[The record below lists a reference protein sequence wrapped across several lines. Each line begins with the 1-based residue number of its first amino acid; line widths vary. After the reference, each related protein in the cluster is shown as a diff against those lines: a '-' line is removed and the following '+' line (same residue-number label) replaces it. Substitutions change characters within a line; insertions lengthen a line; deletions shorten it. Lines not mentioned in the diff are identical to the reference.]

1 MSTRPLPPP
10 PIVPDDPGPWSVVS
24 HVRQTLAH
32 RPDRR
37 RAPTPT
43 GLLIASPPNVD
54 VPIAGLDPDAALAG
68 AGRIRLVAAARE
80 AARWLSVDDDG
91 AALVGI
97 SPGVRRRWTLPDLRL
112 QDEQRPDEDP
122 AAGLPDPLP
131 VAELATADL
140 DAAVH
145 APGGEVAALAV
156 TTGRAPALALLR
168 VADRGLVRWIAGA
181 HAGAWTP
188 DGAALVVGGDW
199 GVALAVPA
207 G

>member
-1 MSTRPLPPP
+1 LTTRPLPPQP
-10 PIVPDDPGPWSVVS
+10 VVPDDPGPWSVVS

-43 GLLIASPPNVD
+43 GLLIASPPNVG
-54 VPIAGLDPDAALAG
+54 VPLAGLDPDATLTG
-68 AGRIRLVAAARE
+68 AGRVRLVAAARE
-80 AARWLSVDDDG
+80 PARWLSVDADG
-91 AALVGI
+91 VTVVGT

-112 QDEQRPDEDP
+112 QDEQRPDDDP
-122 AAGLPDPLP
+122 AAGLPGPVP
-131 VAELATADL
+131 VAELAKADL
-140 DAAVH
+140 GAAVH

-156 TTGRAPALALLR
+156 AQGRAPALALVR

-188 DGAALVVGGDW
+188 DGASLVIGGDW
-199 GVALAVPA
+199 GLALAVAA